1 MKNHVF
7 RRFGGTF
14 QGNDGGSLLW
24 GLVGAAGLV
33 VFSGLTLYTRNVD
46 WLLAGFAWLF
56 VFTVISL
63 FGKGGAT
70 AGLKDELYREYLS
83 KAQIAEEQGDIATA
97 NKYRKRASRHGP
109 VPPHKE
115 C

>member
-14 QGNDGGSLLW
+14 QGSDGGSLRW

-33 VFSGLTLYTRNVD
+33 GFCGLTLYTHNVD
-46 WLLAGFAWLF
+46 WLLAGFSWLF

-70 AGLKDELYREYLS
+70 AGLKDELYREYLH
-83 KAQIAEEQGDIATA
+83 KAQKADQDGDLATA
-97 NKYRKRASRHGP
+97 AKYRKRAARYGP
-109 VPPHKE
+109 VPPIR
-115 C
+115 